1 VRGSQELDV
10 NVEMIEAIMMSR
22 YNQQFSELQNI
33 PLRNMMFYVE
43 LYQAENQYIEQEQER
58 ETKKI
63 MDLLKGKK

>member
-1 VRGSQELDV
+1 
-10 NVEMIEAIMMSR
+10 MIEAIMMSR